1 MVAGFVYFV
10 DQRWSCAFYTD
21 RIDAVAGGAGDLKD
35 TLADCGITVYSNAIL
50 TLWPILRR
58 WYPHLVTW
66 GGWMTSQI

>member
-35 TLADCGITVYSNAIL
+35 TLADCGITVYGRHLNCDHSIAFKWF
-50 TLWPILRR
+50 LWCGLFD
-58 WYPHLVTW
+58 
-66 GGWMTSQI
+66 